1 MGIQMDNIKEIKETI
16 ATYVE
21 GVKEFN
27 FLKAESAWFKDGI
40 KISYNTEDD
49 NLEMLKMLD
58 SRPSEKIKGVGIH
71 QEANIDLIDVT
82 NTAAIVILH
91 WLQVFQGEQKEYV
104 DYLSLLKD
112 KNKWKIAAKIS
123 AIKDNVV

>member
-1 MGIQMDNIKEIKETI
+1 MDNIKEIKKTI

-27 FLKAESAWFKDGI
+27 FIKAESAWFEDGI

-58 SRPSEKIKGVGIH
+58 SRPSEEIKDLDIH
-71 QEANIDLIDVT
+71 QEANIELIDVT

-91 WLQVFQGEQKEYV
+91 WIQVFQGKHKYYI

-112 KNKWKIAAKIS
+112 KNRWKIATKVS
-123 AIKDNVV
+123 AIKEIDA